1 MLSFILTGLYVKF
14 NIINS
19 SKIAYCSICGRR
31 HRMICL
37 VLTRI
42 CSVFTGLYLP
52 SRALEDNTVHINL
65 RTGFVKGYSPYM
77 SFIESPKAIPGNSC
91 NKQVVLKIDFSGKY
105 DGAKFTLLYGE
116 PPTFW
121 TLDISDSPTGDGYGG
136 DNGTTS
142 YMAEL
147 QIRNKQLRIYG
158 NDLPGHMDASS
169 NGGLLIKTI
178 DGFVKRGT
186 RAKFDIS
193 DERIEWR
200 SRMHKDNLESKFLFA
215 LDGQEPI
222 YGAKDNYLYVGLN
235 RVVAGTFRNGSGLC
249 EVVISLYSYTGK

>member
-1 MLSFILTGLYVKF
+1 MRPRHLKHLFSTI
-14 NIINS
+14 NIISVCILWYNVNS
-19 SKIAYCSICGRR
+19 ILNNVYTVNVRVYICQILILWIQLITYCFICGLRKVAVSR

-37 VLTRI
+37 VLARI
-42 CSVFTGLYLP
+42 CFVFTALYLP

-158 NDLPGHMDASS
+158 NWPSGSHGRLVQWRPS
-169 NGGLLIKTI
+169 N
-178 DGFVKRGT
+178 
-186 RAKFDIS
+186 
-193 DERIEWR
+193 
-200 SRMHKDNLESKFLFA
+200 
-215 LDGQEPI
+215 
-222 YGAKDNYLYVGLN
+222 
-235 RVVAGTFRNGSGLC
+235 
-249 EVVISLYSYTGK
+249 